1 MLVAVKT
8 LEGRLFKVE
17 AAPES
22 TIGAVKGLIEA
33 SQPELKA
40 AAMKLIHSGKV
51 LKDEDTLAD
60 KGVTEQS
67 FLVCMVTKP
76 KRAAAPKPAAAPA
89 PAAAAAPAA
98 PPPSTPAPSAPA
110 PTPAPAPAE
119 TPAGLQSPAASAHVT
134 AEALAQLDAMGFGH
148 ADQSRAALEAAM
160 GNVDLA
166 VEFLMNGIPDEA
178 ALTGANLDGDGDAAM
193 DDAGASPLATL
204 RAHPQFDDLRRTIQ
218 ANPGALQQVL
228 AGIGRD
234 SPELLALIHANQ
246 AEFLQMMNEPVAP
259 AAPAGDD
266 AADVDAAQFARAMAA
281 ITPAQRAQL
290 AATIGLTPDQFEH
303 FAEQMQNMPRDQLRQ
318 LLGAISGGGGMGGGG
333 RGSPGGGGGAGNVVR
348 LTREEADAVGRLTEL
363 GFSRDDAVQA
373 YLACDK
379 NESLAANLL
388 FDGFDS
394 VAMGG
399 GAQAA
404 FPDDAPA
411 PDGGGDAPAPA
422 PGGGDDDDD
431 MYS

>member
-89 PAAAAAPAA
+89 PAPAAAPAA

-119 TPAGLQSPAASAHVT
+119 TPAGLQSPAASPHVT

-246 AEFLQMMNEPVAP
+246 AEFLQMMNEP
-259 AAPAGDD
+259 
-266 AADVDAAQFARAMAA
+266 
-281 ITPAQRAQL
+281 
-290 AATIGLTPDQFEH
+290 
-303 FAEQMQNMPRDQLRQ
+303 

-333 RGSPGGGGGAGNVVR
+333 RGPPGGGGGAGNVVR
-348 LTREEADAVGRLTEL
+348 LTREEADAVGRLQEL

>member
-76 KRAAAPKPAAAPA
+76 AGRRQARRRRAAPA
-89 PAAAAAPAA
+89 RRAAA

-119 TPAGLQSPAASAHVT
+119 TPAGLQSPAASPHVT

-303 FAEQMQNMPRDQLRQ
+303 FAEQMQNMPGTSSAS
-318 LLGAISGGGGMGGGG
+318 LGAISGGGGMGGGG
-333 RGSPGGGGGAGNVVR
+333 RGPPGGGGGAGNVVR
-348 LTREEADAVGRLTEL
+348 LTREEADAVGRLQEL
-363 GFSRDDAVQA
+363 GFAR
-373 YLACDK
+373 
-379 NESLAANLL
+379 
-388 FDGFDS
+388 
-394 VAMGG
+394 
-399 GAQAA
+399 
-404 FPDDAPA
+404 
-411 PDGGGDAPAPA
+411 
-422 PGGGDDDDD
+422 
-431 MYS
+431 